1 MDSVHL
7 MYLSVGSRDI
17 AVQALYAAYSALAH
31 KGSLAVTVH
40 VYTDMTEVFEPL
52 RPRVQIH
59 ELTAETIRAWR
70 GPGNY
75 PFRMKIAALAEM
87 ARSFPEER
95 ILFADSDTFF
105 VAELALAGRA
115 LDNRHGSRM
124 VDAELAFETGRWLLD
139 RRHQHDTRIH
149 VDVDVN
155 SGKLETSQYKRLT
168 ETVLESYPNLKM
180 IAITLRESHSA
191 SHNGWSACLH
201 DRTEFP

>member
-31 KGSLAVTVH
+31 RGSLAVTVH

-87 ARSFPEER
+87 ARSFPDER
-95 ILFADSDTFF
+95 IFFADSDTFF
-105 VAELALAGRA
+105 VGELAPLFGRIDEHNA
-115 LDNRHGSRM
+115 VLHRREYSVLTCPTGQLRRFRRRMSRM
-124 VDAELAFETGRWLLD
+124 QFRGSAIDLDAEMW
-139 RRHQHDTRIH
+139 
-149 VDVDVN
+149 N
-155 SGKLETSQYKRLT
+155 SG
-168 ETVLESYPNLKM
+168 
-180 IAITLRESHSA
+180 AI
-191 SHNGWSACLH
+191 GLH
-201 DRTEFP
+201 P